1 MKKKFDWHI
10 WLKEEIDS
18 ETLKLYYFRND
29 HDDLNYQCEEYLYK
43 NKQVLDL
50 KYGESSKEYFDEVFA
65 KPNLYGTTPAVYFGY
80 KGMGWKSFGE
90 ELTIEND

>member
-10 WLKEEIDS
+10 WLKQEIDS
-18 ETLKLYYFRND
+18 ETLKLYYFR
-29 HDDLNYQCEEYLYK
+29 HDENDLNYECEEYIYK

-50 KYGESSKEYFDEVFA
+50 KHGESSKEYFDKVFA
-65 KPNLYGTTPAVYFGY
+65 QSNILGTGPTVYFGH

-90 ELTIEND
+90 EDTIEEN